1 MFVHRVTVHSKIGL
15 RGKIT
20 QKKKKKKKRRGINL
34 TIVSP
39 RILSESGI
47 RI

>member
-20 QKKKKKKKRRGINL
+20 QKKKKKKRRGINL

>member
-20 QKKKKKKKRRGINL
+20 QKKKKKKKKKKEEG
-34 TIVSP
+34 
-39 RILSESGI
+39 
-47 RI
+47 

>member
-20 QKKKKKKKRRGINL
+20 QKKKKNKKKKKKEEG
-34 TIVSP
+34 
-39 RILSESGI
+39 
-47 RI
+47 